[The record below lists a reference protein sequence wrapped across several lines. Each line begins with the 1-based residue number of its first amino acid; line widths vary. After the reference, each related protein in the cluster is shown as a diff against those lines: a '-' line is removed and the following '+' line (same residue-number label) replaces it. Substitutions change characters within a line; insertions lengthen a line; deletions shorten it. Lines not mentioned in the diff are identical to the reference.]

1 MVALKM
7 FRSNRGS
14 QLMPKGFSKRRNKY
28 LVDFAYFNWDSPAIE
43 RQSVRAVSH
52 CDALRAAKSGLR
64 AQGIDESHLR
74 SALVRRHL
82 RRQWKIVSDDYE
94 NPNNA
99 AGVTAKGFIPE

>member
-1 MVALKM
+1 
-7 FRSNRGS
+7 
-14 QLMPKGFSKRRNKY
+14 MPKGFSKRRNKH

-99 AGVTAKGFIPE
+99 AVGHGEGLHTRATRVIDSADCRAR